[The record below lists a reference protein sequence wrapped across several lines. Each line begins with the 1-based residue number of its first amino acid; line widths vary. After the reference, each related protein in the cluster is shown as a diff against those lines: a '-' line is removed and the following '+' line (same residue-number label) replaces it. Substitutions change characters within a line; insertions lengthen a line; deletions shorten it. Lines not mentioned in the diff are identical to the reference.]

1 MGDILEIL
9 DKKGIKGFTYQDY
22 LKYKELEEKE
32 VIKRR
37 KLREKIENYEP
48 YNQQEEKDK
57 RVMLECIDIFD
68 MFYSPLTR
76 GNEFAHFTASSWA
89 VNKERTKVLMIYHN
103 IYQSWS
109 WTGGHSDG
117 EADLLKV
124 AIKELKEETGVQNVK
139 VLNNGDIFSLEI
151 LTVDGH
157 VKRGNYVTSH
167 LHLNLTYLLEVYEKE
182 TFHINE
188 YENIGVKWVPI
199 NEVKNVSNET
209 WIKENIYTK
218 LNQKTET
225 KKQI

>member
-1 MGDILEIL
+1 MNLTDLR
-9 DKKGIKGFTYQDY
+9 IKIE
-22 LKYKELEEKE
+22 KYK
-32 VIKRR
+32 
-37 KLREKIENYEP
+37 P

-57 RVMLECIDIFD
+57 QVMLNYIDTFD
-68 MFYSPLTR
+68 NILTR
-76 GNEFAHFTASSWA
+76 ENEFAHFTASSWA

-157 VKRGNYVTSH
+157 VKRGKYVSSH
-167 LHLNLTYLLEVYEKE
+167 LHLNLTYLLEVDEKE
-182 TFHINE
+182 MLQIKE
-188 YENIGVKWVPI
+188 DENSGVRWVPI
-199 NEVKNVSNET
+199 DEVKNVSNET
-209 WIKENIYTK
+209 WMKENIYTK
-218 LNQKTET
+218 LK
-225 KKQI
+225 